1 MISYHKP
8 KTRAW
13 TLGRKDILTET
24 NKQKDLFC
32 YDKKK
37 KLIVKYK
44 SLYIRLF
51 YFCVAYL
58 KKKTVLNLRISHAK
72 KLL

>member
-1 MISYHKP
+1 MI
-8 KTRAW
+8 
-13 TLGRKDILTET
+13 
-24 NKQKDLFC
+24 
-32 YDKKK
+32 KKK

-58 KKKTVLNLRISHAK
+58 KKKTVLNLRISCAK
-72 KLL
+72 TLL

>member
-1 MISYHKP
+1 MLSLISSMDNDLLTWTKP
-8 KTRAW
+8 NTR
-13 TLGRKDILTET
+13 TPYLGDRHFKKKQ
-24 NKQKDLFC
+24 NKKIYFAMV
-32 YDKKK
+32 KKK

-58 KKKTVLNLRISHAK
+58 KKRRQS
-72 KLL
+72 

>member
-1 MISYHKP
+1 MISSHKLNP
-8 KTRAW
+8 KPG
-13 TLGRKDILTET
+13 LET
-24 NKQKDLFC
+24 SVIKTFNKKKIYFAMI
-32 YDKKK
+32 KKK

-58 KKKTVLNLRISHAK
+58 KRKRS
-72 KLL
+72 